1 MASSS
6 SEEEAEEVAS
16 KEEES
21 IIQDEGEEAEL
32 TPAKKTKQD
41 DLDEPAAETMNEQE
55 EKNMRTLFV
64 RNLPF
69 SVTDDQVSHA
79 ARYKS
84 TDIVI

>member
-6 SEEEAEEVAS
+6 SEEEAEEGAS

-41 DLDEPAAETMNEQE
+41 EPAAETMNEQE

-64 RNLPF
+64 GNLPF
-69 SVTDDQVSHA
+69 SVTDDQVSYVPHIIPLTSFSDA
-79 ARYKS
+79 
-84 TDIVI
+84 